1 LRSFLVLVACA
12 TATPVGATPASPAA
26 TIRTILQDPATTCL
40 PPAPATPS
48 PTPASDDFAFVDP
61 TPTLAPDPDAVVDP
75 LLDPMAATA
84 AANLVACWQA
94 GDWEAVAAIVTPR
107 FLQTALGI
115 DAPDA
120 AGRVNALAALNP
132 PPIHI
137 ETIGPVAIWN
147 DGRGAVEV
155 FYRRGRERPV
165 QAIAARWF
173 LIAERGIVRFDQE
186 TLLLPPP
193 LGDRITVGFSIPD
206 DQQPLRW
213 ASVESGQLPTSPV
226 TVLHGANRGR
236 APHTF
241 LLGDDRGQTIGL
253 LTLPAWQQG
262 DLVLLDL
269 PPGTYRLFDPAV
281 VGSELSLIVRQE

>member
-1 LRSFLVLVACA
+1 MV
-12 TATPVGATPASPAA
+12 
-26 TIRTILQDPATTCL
+26 
-40 PPAPATPS
+40 
-48 PTPASDDFAFVDP
+48 
-61 TPTLAPDPDAVVDP
+61 
-75 LLDPMAATA
+75 ATA
-84 AANLVACWQA
+84 AANLEACWQA
-94 GDWEAVAAIVTPR
+94 GAWQAVTSIVTPR

-115 DAPDA
+115 DAPDE
-120 AGRVNALAALNP
+120 AGRVHALAALDP
-132 PPIHI
+132 TPIHI

-155 FYRRGRERPV
+155 FYRRGRDRPV

-173 LIAERGIVRFDQE
+173 LIAERGVVRFDEE

-206 DQQPLRW
+206 DQQPLQW
-213 ASVESGQLPTSPV
+213 ASPESSQLPTSPV

-236 APHTF
+236 EPHTF
-241 LLGDDRGQTIGL
+241 VLEDDTGQAIGL

-281 VGSELSLIVRQE
+281 TGSELSLVVGCQGVRVLG